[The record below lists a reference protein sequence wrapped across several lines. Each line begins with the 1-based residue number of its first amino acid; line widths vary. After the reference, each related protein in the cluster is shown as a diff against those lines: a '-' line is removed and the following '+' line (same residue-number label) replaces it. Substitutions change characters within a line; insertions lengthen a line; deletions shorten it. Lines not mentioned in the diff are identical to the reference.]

1 MAKLRKQ
8 LMIIVPMILMLLFF
22 CKIDVSAHDAYFIAV
37 VVDENT
43 HTYHGEIIHET
54 GKNHREVDV
63 GGFSKCISKETHQ
76 MSEKIPEVDYNS
88 DKEPTYPV
96 DKKGTND
103 ILYFTFPSVHS
114 QGWFADTVDASGQ
127 DLALAQR
134 VLDYPLAG
142 LNDALSFILSETGW
156 TSYTGSKTAFE
167 TIGRHLGNYDSSFEV
182 QVGSDKYT
190 ITLDK
195 DNTAGDVISDMGI
208 KAKDYCSISVN
219 GGKPRQFIYRC
230 KKGYYGDDKN
240 DPLYY
245 MTTSRYDK
253 FKKKAEDNGDVK
265 YVTWKMLVMQGNY
278 NADINT
284 TTYSSIENVATP
296 NEFSTIIGGFF
307 TDMINS
313 IRSALGLYSIN
324 ELMVNGGSR
333 DHNYTL
339 GMYPSTW
346 SNAAILL
353 HIICQMIAWGCI
365 GFSVLQLVHKR
376 QLATMNIVQKVSWQ
390 ESIKNL
396 ILCGFLLA
404 SFTLVFN
411 FCARLNYRLVDLFG
425 ASTNASSFVNIG
437 KMTATGTFG
446 QITIAAAVL
455 ILTIYFNFFYYLR
468 AITIAILYG
477 LAPLA
482 IYTLSLGGKMTGT
495 FTNFL
500 KELLGNI
507 FIQAVHAILLAFF
520 CNVTVASSPRA
531 FEMLVILYAFIPLS
545 KFIKEKVFGMGGGI
559 ADATSGLMRT
569 AGSVA
574 GGFAGGLMGAKAGS
588 KGGAKGPSGGATE
601 RSTLDQSLDAPL
613 SLSKGSADVTLKDQ
627 PSGKSKKFGDAITG
641 RTVHAGN
648 PSQKIST
655 FEGDT
660 PIAQAANTIK
670 SVANTPGGQK
680 TIGMV
685 ASGGKAVLKGAGNL
699 AIGSAMVGAGAVMSA
714 VDPSMGSKF
723 VSSGAGHLGNIK
735 NNIASVPREIQAN
748 NNFRD
753 SMQYNG
759 VSSMTSQHD
768 FTKYQVAGKFNS
780 ENNQLDNPNMS
791 VDQRKEYEAMYKAT
805 KNLKDNKLDD
815 SDKIVL
821 KNMNKNQVRMDIGD
835 DNSATIVRRSADIN
849 KLHNPADRANPLA
862 GTSKIRDRSDNRE
875 IYSYDGTRTNRPA
888 NL

>member
-156 TSYTGSKTAFE
+156 TNYTGSKTAFE

-365 GFSVLQLVHKR
+365 GFSILQLVHKR

-437 KMTATGTFG
+437 KLTATGTFG

-627 PSGKSKKFGDAITG
+627 PTGIGKTINSDGSKVKKP
-641 RTVHAGN
+641 R
-648 PSQKIST
+648 IS
-655 FEGDT
+655 ERLDS
-660 PIAQAANTIK
+660 AKDTIK
-670 SVANTPGGQK
+670 TSFNKENGRANYK
-680 TIGMV
+680 TLAKHG
-685 ASGGKAVLKGAGNL
+685 LKGAGSIV
-699 AIGSAMVGAGAVMSA
+699 AGTAMMGAGAVMSA
-714 VDPSMGSKF
+714 VDPSMGSKL

-735 NNIASVPREIQAN
+735 NNIGSLPREIQAN
-748 NNFRD
+748 NNFQDAMR
-753 SMQYNG
+753 YNG
-759 VSSMTSQHD
+759 INSMSAHKDYTS
-768 FTKYQVAGKFNS
+768 YQVAGKFNPD
-780 ENNQLDNPNMS
+780 NNQLDNPNMS
-791 VDQRKEYEAMYKAT
+791 VSQRKEYEAMYRAT
-805 KNLKDNKLDD
+805 KNLEKNNGDTTQLDA
-815 SDKIVL
+815 SDQAVL
-821 KNMNKNQVRMDIGD
+821 KNMNKNQVRMDIGAD
-835 DNSATIVRRSADIN
+835 DSATIVRRSADIN
-849 KLHNPADRANPLA
+849 ALHNPADRANPLA
-862 GTSKIRDRSDNRE
+862 GTSKMRDRSDNRDL
-875 IYSYDGTRTNRPA
+875 YSHDGSRTTKAKNI
-888 NL
+888 